1 MLKAGKSSVHES
13 MDDENKA
20 EELLITEYVA
30 TDNWREADL
39 PETKQNKTKQPGSPS
54 PRSYHLVFT
63 FPTGAESLSSLSLY
77 RS

>member
-13 MDDENKA
+13 MDDENTA

-39 PETKQNKTKQPGSPS
+39 PETKKKI
-54 PRSYHLVFT
+54 RILKAF
-63 FPTGAESLSSLSLY
+63 
-77 RS
+77 